1 MSPSALHRS
10 ATRPADVAPSSP
22 PTRAAWVDQLLR
34 RAILSGELQPGEKL
48 LGEKLAEQWG
58 VSPTPLRESFQRLA
72 GEGLVVIEA
81 QRGARVAPI
90 DAAAAVDVY
99 ELRLLLDPAALASS
113 MTAGAA
119 DASFASSV
127 DDAYRR
133 LTARHRSMLSFHD
146 AHRAFHLS
154 LVAACPNQLLLRQVT
169 QLLEHS
175 QRYHVVS
182 AVAHRAGDPGEEH
195 RALATAVSGGDIAAA
210 VRTLTAHLGATRDSI
225 VAVARD
231 GSDVGA

>member
-1 MSPSALHRS
+1 VPPSALHRS
-10 ATRPADVAPSSP
+10 LAPADVPPSSP

-72 GEGLVVIEA
+72 GEGLVVIEP

-90 DAAAAVDVY
+90 DAAAAVEVY
-99 ELRLLLDPAALASS
+99 ELRLLLDPAALRSS
-113 MTAGAA
+113 MEAGAD
-119 DASFASSV
+119 DAAYTANV
-127 DDAYRR
+127 DEAYRR
-133 LTARHRSMLSFHD
+133 LVARHRSVMSFHD

-154 LVAACPNQLLLRQVT
+154 LVAACPNSMLLRQVT
-169 QLLEHS
+169 QLLDHS

-182 AVAHRAGDPGEEH
+182 MGSHRAGDPGEEH
-195 RALATAVSGGDIAAA
+195 RALAEAVGRGDTSGA
-210 VRTLTAHLGATRDSI
+210 VRTLTAHLQATRDAI
-225 VAVARD
+225 VVTAGRREATL
-231 GSDVGA
+231 G

>member
-10 ATRPADVAPSSP
+10 ANRPAVAAASSP

-72 GEGLVVIEA
+72 GEGLVVIEP

-99 ELRLLLDPAALASS
+99 ELRILLDPAALRSS
-113 MTAGAA
+113 MEAGAD
-119 DASFASSV
+119 DAEFASNV
-127 DDAYRR
+127 DAAYRR
-133 LTARHRSMLSFHD
+133 LTSRHRNIVSFHD
-146 AHRAFHLS
+146 AHLAFHLS

-182 AVAHRAGDPGEEH
+182 TVARRAGDPGEEH
-195 RALATAVSGGDIAAA
+195 RALAEAVRDGETTVA
-210 VRTLTAHLGATRDSI
+210 VRTLTAHLRATRDSI
-225 VAVARD
+225 VAVAR
-231 GSDVGA
+231 GGAETRG